1 MNFKS
6 IISQIAALQILAVLA
21 ASIAMPTALY
31 LLLRNSVSNL
41 QEGALRELDRYAEP
55 GSTIT
60 VVTTYGEPRIPALTN
75 LAVEVVADTTT
86 DREVLDA
93 HVVPGLDQVI
103 VLC

>member
-1 MNFKS
+1 MS
-6 IISQIAALQILAVLA
+6 PGATTRHTIGSRPSLD
-21 ASIAMPTALY
+21 PTAGVTTTGVPVADC
-31 LLLRNSVSNL
+31 R
-41 QEGALRELDRYAEP
+41 ETLRELDRYAEP

-60 VVTTYGEPRIPALTN
+60 VVPTYGEPRIPALTN